1 MKITHKTKTVDIL
14 PLLDDN
20 NIKDFLSQIP
30 SYPLEKSIMS
40 MTIKQFSDILTD
52 EETFIKKLLNQ
63 KRALV
68 AFGMLNEYKKQI
80 EDIAKFMK
88 LYDYKRSQ
96 DEEQATKG
104 IVFPDFSIRMLA
116 DCVKFFHL
124 KSFDEAENCKV
135 SDWLTIFQIEA
146 ANTLLQHN
154 YNKIVE
160 DKQKRKQKK

>member
-1 MKITHKTKTVDIL
+1 MKITNKTKTADIL
-14 PLLDDN
+14 PLLDEN

-40 MTIKQFSDILTD
+40 MSIKQFSDILTD
-52 EETFIKKLLNQ
+52 EETFIKKLLSH

-68 AFGMLNEYKKQI
+68 AFGKLKSYKEQI
-80 EDIAKFMK
+80 DGIGKFMK

-96 DEEQATKG
+96 DEEQATNG
-104 IVFPDFSIRMLA
+104 VVFPDFSIRMLS

-124 KSFDEAENCKV
+124 KSFDEAESCKV

-146 ANTLLQHN
+146 SNTLFQHN

-160 DKQKRKQKK
+160 DKHKRKQNK

>member
-1 MKITHKTKTVDIL
+1 MKITNKTKTANIL
-14 PLLDDN
+14 PLLDEN
-20 NIKDFLSQIP
+20 RLKELIEQIP

-40 MTIKQFSDILTD
+40 MSIKQFSDILTD
-52 EETFIKKLLNQ
+52 EETFIKKLLSH

-68 AFGMLNEYKKQI
+68 AFGKLKSYKEQI
-80 EDIAKFMK
+80 DRIAKFMK

-96 DEEQATKG
+96 DEEQATNG
-104 IVFPDFSIRMLA
+104 VVFPDFSIRMLA

-124 KSFDEAENCKV
+124 KSFDEAESCKV

-146 ANTLLQHN
+146 ANSLFQHN